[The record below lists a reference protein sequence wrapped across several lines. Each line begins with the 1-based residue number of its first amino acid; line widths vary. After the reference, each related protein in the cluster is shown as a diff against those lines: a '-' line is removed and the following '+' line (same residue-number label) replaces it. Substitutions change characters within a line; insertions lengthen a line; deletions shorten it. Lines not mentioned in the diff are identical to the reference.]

1 MGMLADM
8 LQNSLLQT
16 SAIENERPVILREA
30 EEVAKQDEEVT
41 TTLTFQFL
49 VFYLVFLSKA
59 AIGNVRCD
67 STTS

>member
-30 EEVAKQDEEVT
+30 EEVAKQDEEVST
-41 TTLTFQFL
+41 TVTFQFL
-49 VFYLVFLSKA
+49 ILYLVLCH
-59 AIGNVRCD
+59 RQQ
-67 STTS
+67 